1 MSTAT
6 EIAKYTNY
14 ERWLT
19 NAKED
24 KSLLLP
30 VPYYKVT
37 DDKGK
42 DVTNIWA
49 SQAYKYV
56 QNGFLVNMP
65 STTIYRLEK
74 SVLDTIL
81 GLVQSQL
88 TSLRK
93 LQEAAANQAAIA
105 YQEAIG
111 MGPINK
117 SGELIYNV
125 GNVKQA
131 YIRTGK
137 PTKKAGSDE
146 ASNFD
151 TFGSGY
157 GNSPKLVKQAI
168 ELWTDSSN
176 HKGMI
181 ATWTPPSSIGID
193 SATTSGMGT
202 YGTKDPNKYAFQFLY
217 NPQPITMAYKGAP
230 PIDIS
235 QYTSGSEDY
244 ALWAGGS
251 AGGTISFDIL
261 LMRMYDMP
269 YYKPDAKGKGILTK
283 PGIYVNRQPL
293 GATTAGSLFDE
304 QDAIYNRGTMYDL
317 EFLLRTVLGVTID
330 SSLRNVKTA
339 DIGWVGAMPVEI
351 HLGPGL
357 RYWGTVAGL
366 TVNHVLFNERMVP
379 MFSTVR
385 VEISRLPDYNWAKGD
400 VVAPTS
406 LVKRNGGTLSVS
418 KQEALR
424 RGASLG

>member
-6 EIAKYTNY
+6 EIAKYAQY
-14 ERWLT
+14 ETWLT

-24 KSLLLP
+24 KSIGLP

-37 DDKGK
+37 DSKGK
-42 DVTNIWA
+42 DVTSTWA
-49 SQAYKYV
+49 SQAYKIV
-56 QNGFLVNMP
+56 LNGPLINSP

-74 SVLDTIL
+74 SILDAIL
-81 GLVQSQL
+81 LGVQSHL
-88 TSLRK
+88 TYLRK
-93 LQEAAANQAAIA
+93 IQEAQVRVSTAK
-105 YQEAIG
+105 YQESVG

-117 SGELIYNV
+117 SGALIYNV

-137 PTKKAGSDE
+137 PTKKAGSD
-146 ASNFD
+146 ADSNFD

-157 GNSPKLVKQAI
+157 GNSPKLVSQAV

-181 ATWTPPSSIGID
+181 STWTPPTGVNID

-202 YGTKDPNKYAFQFLY
+202 YGSKDPNKYAFQFLY

-244 ALWAGGS
+244 AMWTGAQG
-251 AGGTISFDIL
+251 GGTISFDIL

-269 YYKPDAKGKGILTK
+269 YYKPDAKGKGVLTK

-293 GATTAGSLFDE
+293 GANTAGSLFDE

-317 EFLLRTVLGVTID
+317 EFLLRTVLGITIK
-330 SSLRNVKTA
+330 SSLRNIATA
-339 DIGWVGAMPVEI
+339 DLGWVGAMPVEL

-357 RYWGTVAGL
+357 RYWGTLSGL

-385 VEISRLPDYNWAKGD
+385 VEFNRLPDYQWNN
-400 VVAPTS
+400 T
-406 LVKRNGGTLSVS
+406 GGTGTFIP
-418 KQEALR
+418 
-424 RGASLG
+424 RGGR